1 MTDIIYSRE
10 SSHIAIALILIRTK
24 PEKKYLKTNN
34 LFIKLQLIQHFYHIN
49 NSGTQILQR
58 YHLK

>member
-10 SSHIAIALILIRTK
+10 TSHINIALFLIRTK

-49 NSGTQILQR
+49 NSGTQIL
-58 YHLK
+58 